1 MALFVVCSCCCCCLT
16 CCCVESSWRE
26 RTFAID
32 VAAHQCHYFRTDE
45 AFQQHKATGAASMAG
60 TIQLDN
66 AVLYVADY
74 MDFPFC
80 IELAARDAK
89 NITTRHFF
97 LFANSGAELREW
109 MLLMVEAGAT
119 AAGPTAPL
127 RVVPEGKRQ
136 ARSDAARHYNSM
148 DDGGAGDALEPL
160 PFPVTLAKFGFLQKR
175 GVLNTGYK
183 TRFCRI
189 ERNPAGLASLVYYS
203 TVEITP
209 RNGEIALQN
218 ITIEDDPAGDEL
230 SFRISVAGT
239 SRSYCLRAP
248 SKAQKRRWCSILQ
261 RVAAGETV
269 ATEDPKSPAPAVSPT
284 GVVVAVPAAAAA
296 AAAPSQ
302 PAPSSS
308 SSSAAAA
315 APKAAPSAS
324 PAAVASPPGLAASGS
339 SGGGA
344 AAGGAAA
351 VAVTGKDGKM
361 YKRRIIK
368 KKGAKGEEGA
378 DDREVSVTH
387 SEETLPLQTAVAAA
401 PAPAASPVSPPS
413 FAESPMP
420 AASPSPP
427 ANSNGNGHARSPS
440 SSARDNA
447 VPAAAGLR
455 VDAGAGAA
463 ASPSSAHSGSLSGQP
478 SQSDIVLSLL
488 RAATGSLMY
497 KLPTGA
503 FASVEKKKFYLLDVA
518 TNPKASRLLA
528 EARVEMKGK
537 DKAKVAY
544 YDAIA
549 SGYLLH
555 WDSSKAF
562 TYESFVWLDP
572 RAPRTA
578 WSLHWGQTHMSSEK
592 SVSEVS
598 AGDIRY
604 PTAVR
609 IDSNRFTREQRSH
622 PVSPLE
628 RMTACPTSEEDVQCI
643 ACAFMCA
650 LDHGGKCGSMGS
662 IRCSC
667 GRLVGWCRMDE
678 SDAA

>member
-1 MALFVVCSCCCCCLT
+1 MAFFVMCSCCCCCFT

-45 AFQQHKATGAASMAG
+45 AFQQHKANGAASMAG

-80 IELAARDAK
+80 IELAVRDAK

-109 MLLMVEAGAT
+109 MLLMVQAGAT

-148 DDGGAGDALEPL
+148 DDAGASDALEPL

-189 ERNPAGLASLVYYS
+189 ERNPAGQASLVYYS

-230 SFRISVAGT
+230 SFKISVAGT

-261 RVAAGETV
+261 RVAAGETI
-269 ATEDPKSPAPAVSPT
+269 ATEDPKPPVSPVSPS

-296 AAAPSQ
+296 AAPSQ
-302 PAPSSS
+302 PASST
-308 SSSAAAA
+308 A
-315 APKAAPSAS
+315 APKASASAS
-324 PAAVASPPGLAASGS
+324 PAAAASPPAASGS
-339 SGGGA
+339 SGGASGA

-387 SEETLPLQTAVAAA
+387 SEENLPAQKVSFA
-401 PAPAASPVSPPS
+401 PEPAASPMSPPS
-413 FAESPMP
+413 FAESVAP

-427 ANSNGNGHARSPS
+427 ANGNGHARSPS

-455 VDAGAGAA
+455 VDAGAGASSGSA

-503 FASVEKKKFYLLDVA
+503 FASAEKKKFYLLDVA

-544 YDAIA
+544 YDGIA

-555 WDSSKAF
+555 WDSAKAF

-572 RAPRTA
+572 AAPRTA
-578 WSLHWGQTHMSSEK
+578 WNLHWGQTHGLFTKKKLKPELCDEDARK
-592 SVSEVS
+592 RSVTIVTPKRTFDLIGTS
-598 AGDIRY
+598 AEEFEHWRV
-604 PTAVR
+604 ALNS
-609 IDSNRFTREQRSH
+609 IDAKR
-622 PVSPLE
+622 
-628 RMTACPTSEEDVQCI
+628 
-643 ACAFMCA
+643 
-650 LDHGGKCGSMGS
+650 
-662 IRCSC
+662 
-667 GRLVGWCRMDE
+667 
-678 SDAA
+678 